1 MKNGSIQIVDL
12 EFEYQLWKGRLSL
25 YTKEVD
31 LLIKR
36 NETIL
41 NPENAH
47 KLNSIEIMALEE
59 HKSIIESALSKINV
73 KEQEIEY
80 YIKDFPITHEHQ
92 YFVEHLELRK
102 QFEKLILVHTD
113 RVKDIITA
121 IGAN

>member
-1 MKNGSIQIVDL
+1 MKNGTIQIVDL

-25 YTKEVD
+25 YIKEVD

-36 NETIL
+36 NENII
-41 NPENAH
+41 NPENVH

-59 HKSIIESALSKINV
+59 HKSIIENALSKIKV

-80 YIKDFPITHEHQ
+80 YVKDFPITQNHQ
-92 YFVEHLELRK
+92 YFTEHIELRK
-102 QFEKLILVHTD
+102 QFEKLILIHTD
-113 RVKDIITA
+113 RVTDIITA